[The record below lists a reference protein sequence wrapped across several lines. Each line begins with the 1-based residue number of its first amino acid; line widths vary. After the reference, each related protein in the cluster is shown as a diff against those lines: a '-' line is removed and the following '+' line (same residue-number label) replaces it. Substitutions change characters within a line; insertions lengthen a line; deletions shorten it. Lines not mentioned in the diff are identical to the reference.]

1 MLTITA
7 DAAEAVKTLVSAQSA
22 PEGGGLRFAAQSA
35 DEAEM
40 AIEVSV
46 APAPAEGDAVLESD
60 GARVFLESA
69 AASFLADK
77 QLDTQQDAE
86 GNVNLAVREQG

>member
-7 DAAEAVKTLVSAQSA
+7 DAAEAVKTLVSAQGA

-60 GARVFLESA
+60 GARVFLEA
-69 AASFLADK
+69 DAASFLEDK

-86 GNVNLAVREQG
+86 GNINLAVREQG